1 MTDTIHIS
9 ISYDSLKSKIKSNLA
24 VMGKRYIDNNG
35 HLQFSKVTVSPT
47 EENLLADFVHN
58 AIHTVI
64 SAIIDLVHNYSDS
77 GSSSQY
83 TIFEFDV
90 TNTRWSVSSNDSFKD
105 AFAFTVSSFCVM
117 QALADFYAFYF
128 NEQSQYYNVKAA
140 ATLNEI
146 KNLCY
151 YKQPTESA
159 LDMFEAPKTTTI

>member
-24 VMGKRYIDNNG
+24 VMGKRYIDSNG
-35 HLQFSKVTVSPT
+35 HLQFSKVTVSSA
-47 EENLLADFVHN
+47 EETLLADFVHN

-64 SAIIDLVHNYSDS
+64 SAIIDLVHNYKEV
-77 GSSSQY
+77 SSTY
-83 TIFEFDV
+83 NFDV
-90 TNTRWSVSSNDSFKD
+90 INTRWSVSSNDSFKD

-151 YKQPTESA
+151 YKQPSESA
-159 LDMFEAPKTTTI
+159 LDMFEAPVTTII

>member
-35 HLQFSKVTVSPT
+35 HLQFSKVTVSSA
-47 EENLLADFVHN
+47 EETLLADFVHN

-64 SAIIDLVHNYSDS
+64 SAIIDLVHNYEEGTSTPVYATYS
-77 GSSSQY
+77 
-83 TIFEFDV
+83 FDV

-151 YKQPTESA
+151 YKQPSESA
-159 LDMFEAPKTTTI
+159 LDMFEAPVTTII

>member
-1 MTDTIHIS
+1 
-9 ISYDSLKSKIKSNLA
+9 
-24 VMGKRYIDNNG
+24 MGKRYIDNNG
-35 HLQFSKVTVSPT
+35 HLQFSKVTVSSA
-47 EENLLADFVHN
+47 EETLLADFVHN

-64 SAIIDLVHNYSDS
+64 SAIIDLVHNYKEV
-77 GSSSQY
+77 SSTY
-83 TIFEFDV
+83 NFDV
-90 TNTRWSVSSNDSFKD
+90 INTRWSVSSNDSFKD

-151 YKQPTESA
+151 YKQPSESA
-159 LDMFEAPKTTTI
+159 LDMFEAPVTTII

>member
-9 ISYDSLKSKIKSNLA
+9 ISYDTLRTKIKSNLA

-35 HLQFSKVTVSPT
+35 HLQFSKVTVSSA
-47 EENLLADFVHN
+47 EETLLADFVHN

-64 SAIIDLVHNYSDS
+64 SAIIDLVHNYKEV
-77 GSSSQY
+77 SSTY
-83 TIFEFDV
+83 NFDV
-90 TNTRWSVSSNDSFKD
+90 INTRWSVSSNDSFKD

-151 YKQPTESA
+151 YKQPSESA
-159 LDMFEAPKTTTI
+159 LDMFEAPVTTII

>member
-9 ISYDSLKSKIKSNLA
+9 ISYDSLKNKIKSNLA

-35 HLQFSKVTVSPT
+35 HLQFSKVTVSSA
-47 EENLLADFVHN
+47 EETLLADFVHN
-58 AIHTVI
+58 AVHTVI
-64 SAIIDLVHNYSDS
+64 SAIIDLVHNYKEV
-77 GSSSQY
+77 SSTY
-83 TIFEFDV
+83 NFDV

-151 YKQPTESA
+151 YKQPSESA
-159 LDMFEAPKTTTI
+159 LDMFEAPVTTII

>member
-9 ISYDSLKSKIKSNLA
+9 ISYDTLRTKIKSNLA

-35 HLQFSKVTVSPT
+35 HLQFSKVTVSPA

-64 SAIIDLVHNYSDS
+64 SAIIDLVHNYKEV
-77 GSSSQY
+77 SSTY
-83 TIFEFDV
+83 NFDV
-90 TNTRWSVSSNDSFKD
+90 INTRWSVSSTDSFKD

-151 YKQPTESA
+151 YKQPSESA
-159 LDMFEAPKTTTI
+159 LDMLEAPVTTII

>member
-35 HLQFSKVTVSPT
+35 HLQFSKVTVSSA
-47 EENLLADFVHN
+47 EETLLADFVHN

-64 SAIIDLVHNYSDS
+64 SAIIDLVHNYKEV
-77 GSSSQY
+77 SSTY
-83 TIFEFDV
+83 NFDV
-90 TNTRWSVSSNDSFKD
+90 INTRWSVSSNDSFKD

-151 YKQPTESA
+151 YKQPSESA
-159 LDMFEAPKTTTI
+159 LDMFEAPVTTII

>member
-35 HLQFSKVTVSPT
+35 HLQFSKVTVSSA
-47 EENLLADFVHN
+47 EETLLADFVHN

-64 SAIIDLVHNYSDS
+64 SAIIDLVHNYKLV
-77 GSSSQY
+77 SSTYS
-83 TIFEFDV
+83 FDV

-151 YKQPTESA
+151 YKQPSESA
-159 LDMFEAPKTTTI
+159 LDMFEAPVTTII

>member
-9 ISYDSLKSKIKSNLA
+9 ISYDSLKNKIKSNLA

-35 HLQFSKVTVSPT
+35 HLQFSKVTVSSA
-47 EENLLADFVHN
+47 EETLLADFVHN

-64 SAIIDLVHNYSDS
+64 SAIIDLVHNYKEV
-77 GSSSQY
+77 SSTY
-83 TIFEFDV
+83 NFDV
-90 TNTRWSVSSNDSFKD
+90 INTRWSVSSNDSFKD

-151 YKQPTESA
+151 YKQPSESA
-159 LDMFEAPKTTTI
+159 LDMFEAPVTTII